1 MAGRAN
7 MLGMALGLISDLF
20 PSKEAVE
27 LDRDAWEASKM
38 FGIDRDEVT
47 EKDVNTYRMY
57 KNKG

>member
-38 FGIDRDEVT
+38 FGINRDDVT
-47 EKDVNTYRMY
+47 EKRCKYL
-57 KNKG
+57 